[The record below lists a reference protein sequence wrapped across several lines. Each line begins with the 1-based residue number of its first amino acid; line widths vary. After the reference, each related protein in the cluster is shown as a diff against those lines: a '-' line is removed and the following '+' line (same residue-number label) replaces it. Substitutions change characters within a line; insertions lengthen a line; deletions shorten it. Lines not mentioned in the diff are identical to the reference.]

1 MQSEKRDF
9 NRKLKRAGIFIAC
22 YFVFAVIIST
32 LLVLYTSVPQWLNGL
47 IIIVGASVFYL
58 IFLVICDKIDKKKD
72 ERKKAALGKKAPF
85 SD

>member
-58 IFLVICDKIDKKKD
+58 IFLFRI
-72 ERKKAALGKKAPF
+72 
-85 SD
+85 

>member
-1 MQSEKRDF
+1 MQSERRDF
-9 NRKLKRAGIFIAC
+9 NRRLKRAGIFIGC
-22 YFVFAVIIST
+22 YFFVAIVIST

-47 IIIVGASVFYL
+47 IIIVGASIFYL

-72 ERKKAALGKKAPF
+72 ARRKAALDKRDPF

>member
-1 MQSEKRDF
+1 MHSERREF

-22 YFVFAVIIST
+22 YFVVAIVIST

-47 IIIVGASVFYL
+47 IVIVGASVFYL
-58 IFLVICDKIDKKKD
+58 IFLVICDKIDKKRD
-72 ERKKAALGKKAPF
+72 IRRRAALGKKDPF